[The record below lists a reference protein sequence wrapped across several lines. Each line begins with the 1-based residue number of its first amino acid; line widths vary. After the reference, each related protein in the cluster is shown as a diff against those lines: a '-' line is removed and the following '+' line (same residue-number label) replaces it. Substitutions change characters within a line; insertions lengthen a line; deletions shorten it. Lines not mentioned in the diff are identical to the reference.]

1 MLRAARPAAQVARA
15 VRTRGFTSTSGA
27 PNEFLAER
35 AAAEAHAKE
44 TTNLWKNISFYVCI
58 PAIIGGAAWTYK
70 LEAAHHEHLEHI
82 KHDNGGEMPAI
93 PDYEYLNI
101 RKAMDTG
108 RRRVWTLD
116 WTGEVGQRLSS
127 GG

>member
-1 MLRAARPAAQVARA
+1 MGF
-15 VRTRGFTSTSGA
+15 RTRPRFVIGILTLVS
-27 PNEFLAER
+27 R
-35 AAAEAHAKE
+35 
-44 TTNLWKNISFYVCI
+44 FYVCI

-101 RKAMDTG
+101 R
-108 RRRVWTLD
+108 
-116 WTGEVGQRLSS
+116 
-127 GG
+127 